1 MSVEIGGCFGFV
13 SLTLVGGEEGS
24 TPQLTPG
31 CIVIH
36 SSFPFCSL
44 LSLTGCCFLLRLLFA
59 TYPLN
64 VSVLCIPLSPSSL
77 PGSMQ
82 AGAWLPELRISRGV
96 YSWCPDLTQG
106 IKVKVGEKGQ
116 CCQTWPGFTSQLGPL
131 LAVDLSNYFALFF
144 SLSFFTCE
152 MGQ

>member
-1 MSVEIGGCFGFV
+1 MCQWGWESAWV
-13 SLTLVGGEEGS
+13 SLTLAGWEEGS
-24 TPQLTPG
+24 TLQLTPG

-44 LSLTGCCFLLRLLFA
+44 LSLKDCCFIWGSFWPP
-59 TYPLN
+59 TPLN

-96 YSWCPDLTQG
+96 YSWCPDLTQV
-106 IKVKVGEKGQ
+106 IKVKVGEKGE
-116 CCQTWPGFTSQLGPL
+116 CCQTWPEFTPQLGPL